1 MHKLYNH
8 FQKLH
13 SEPNANLLKKQELI
27 LKELK
32 YTKEQHN
39 HSLIV

>member
-1 MHKLYNH
+1 MRKLYNH

-13 SEPNANLLKKQELI
+13 SEPNANLLKQQELI

-32 YTKEQHN
+32 YKKKHY

>member
-1 MHKLYNH
+1 MRKLYNH

-13 SEPNANLLKKQELI
+13 SESNENLLKKQEVI

-32 YTKEQHN
+32 YKKQHYL
-39 HSLIV
+39 SLIV